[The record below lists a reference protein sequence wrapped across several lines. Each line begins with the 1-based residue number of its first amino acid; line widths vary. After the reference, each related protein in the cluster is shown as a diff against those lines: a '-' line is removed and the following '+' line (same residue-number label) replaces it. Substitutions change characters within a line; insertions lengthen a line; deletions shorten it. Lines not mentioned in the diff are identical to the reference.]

1 MSGSGL
7 ISLLSGMKP
16 DTTMPGFTSIGNA
29 RAAIVSAPAARSAA
43 GMASRLAR
51 VSLRSKDFWFW
62 ISDASDI
69 IAVMPGLVPGMT
81 PFFLNKQDVDG
92 RDKPGHDNV

>member
-16 DTTMPGFTSIGNA
+16 DTTMPGFTAIGNA
-29 RAAIVSAPAARSAA
+29 RAAIVSAPAARSVA

-69 IAVMPGLVPGMT
+69 IAVMPDLVPGIHA
-81 PFFLNKQDVDG
+81 FLLEQTRRG
-92 RDKPGHDNV
+92 WPGQARP